1 MILDSVSSVLCYMC
15 LYTLC
20 CYYKAQY
27 SYACIIS
34 ITEGGPKGVIA
45 TLSDDKKT
53 LTFPDGNS
61 WVKNQKQYDGIYKD
75 PAFPNGYRIIRKFKG
90 SNTITE
96 INDTGNPKDSIF
108 VKGKHASLA
117 SIPTC
122 AMTFSDYK
130 VKDKKKATNIV
141 QYAID
146 KRDTSANEYVGQL
159 SLDDKNSVFFYG
171 TITFPDG
178 VVWTRI

>member
-1 MILDSVSSVLCYMC
+1 M
-15 LYTLC
+15 
-20 CYYKAQY
+20 
-27 SYACIIS
+27 
-34 ITEGGPKGVIA
+34 
-45 TLSDDKKT
+45 
-53 LTFPDGNS
+53 
-61 WVKNQKQYDGIYKD
+61 
-75 PAFPNGYRIIRKFKG
+75 
-90 SNTITE
+90 
-96 INDTGNPKDSIF
+96 
-108 VKGKHASLA
+108 KGKHASLA

-141 QYAID
+141 QYAVD
-146 KRDTSANEYVGQL
+146 KRDTSGNEYVGQL